1 VIRFSRPARQS
12 AARSRDGYV
21 WREAVAGVVAA
32 YVVGVGAM
40 AAGGIAGSGTHDG
53 GASGTSA
60 FTGSSGPA
68 IQGGVRD
75 RAPAMSLLEVP
86 RLITGYRASP
96 GWDPVTGWGSLN
108 AQVLVPLL
116 ARDIHP
122 PKA

>member
-1 VIRFSRPARQS
+1 
-12 AARSRDGYV
+12 
-21 WREAVAGVVAA
+21 
-32 YVVGVGAM
+32 M

-53 GASGTSA
+53 GTSGRPA

-75 RAPAMSLLEVP
+75 RASAMSLLEVP
-86 RLITGYRASP
+86 RLITGYRASR
-96 GWDPVTGWGSLN
+96 GWDPVTGWGSPN

>member
-53 GASGTSA
+53 G
-60 FTGSSGPA
+60 GSSRPA
-68 IQGGVRD
+68 FADSSGLVIQGGVRG

-96 GWDPVTGWGSLN
+96 GWDPVTRWGSPN
-108 AQVLVPLL
+108 AQVLVLL
-116 ARDIHP
+116 PARDIHP